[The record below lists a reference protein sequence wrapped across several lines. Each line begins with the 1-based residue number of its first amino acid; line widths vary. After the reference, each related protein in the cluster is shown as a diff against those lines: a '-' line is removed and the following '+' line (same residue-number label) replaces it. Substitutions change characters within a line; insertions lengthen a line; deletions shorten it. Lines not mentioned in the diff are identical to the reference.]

1 MTSVPNYPSLQLEI
15 NTGEKMD
22 DKVID
27 KIAILAKLSAISD
40 IQLKLQQDR
49 NQLEEELR
57 EIEEYERKS
66 NHH

>member
-22 DKVID
+22 DKIID

>member
-1 MTSVPNYPSLQLEI
+1 MTAIPNYPSLQLEI
-15 NTGEKMD
+15 NTGEKMN
-22 DKVID
+22 DKIID

-57 EIEEYERKS
+57 EIEEYERKN

>member
-1 MTSVPNYPSLQLEI
+1 
-15 NTGEKMD
+15 MD

-27 KIAILAKLSAISD
+27 KIAILAKLSTISD

-57 EIEEYERKS
+57 EIEADERKS
-66 NHH
+66 NYN

>member
-1 MTSVPNYPSLQLEI
+1 MTAIPNYPSLQLEI

-57 EIEEYERKS
+57 EIEEYERKN

>member
-1 MTSVPNYPSLQLEI
+1 MTAIPNYPSLQLEI
-15 NTGEKMD
+15 NTGEKMN

>member
-1 MTSVPNYPSLQLEI
+1 MN
-15 NTGEKMD
+15 

-66 NHH
+66 NHN

>member
-1 MTSVPNYPSLQLEI
+1 LTAIPNYPSLQLEI

-22 DKVID
+22 DKIID

-66 NHH
+66 NHN

>member
-1 MTSVPNYPSLQLEI
+1 LTAIPNYPSLQLEI

-66 NHH
+66 NHN

>member
-1 MTSVPNYPSLQLEI
+1 MTAIPNYPSLQLEI

-66 NHH
+66 NHN

>member
-1 MTSVPNYPSLQLEI
+1 ME
-15 NTGEKMD
+15 

-57 EIEEYERKS
+57 EIEEDERKS
-66 NHH
+66 NHN

>member
-1 MTSVPNYPSLQLEI
+1 MTTIPNYPSLQLEI

-22 DKVID
+22 DKTID

-57 EIEEYERKS
+57 EIEEYERKN

>member
-1 MTSVPNYPSLQLEI
+1 MTVIPNYPSLQLEI
-15 NTGEKMD
+15 NTGEKMN

-66 NHH
+66 NHN

>member
-1 MTSVPNYPSLQLEI
+1 LTTIPNYPSLQLEI

-49 NQLEEELR
+49 NQLEGELR
-57 EIEEYERKS
+57 EIEADERKNN
-66 NHH
+66 NH